1 VMPEASL
8 VVPVHNEAELLRFN
22 TSVLS
27 EFLARH
33 FSRYEIILVENG
45 SVDDTGKIAH
55 ELKGTLDGVRVV
67 ELPEPCLGEALKM
80 GVRSAT
86 HDKVVYFPIDLS
98 VDLRFIPESVR
109 LLDDYSLVVGSKRLN
124 GDLDHRS
131 TLRKTL
137 SRGYHWLVR
146 RLLRTSLTDTTCVK
160 AYRRDC
166 FLDLAAV
173 IPSRSQVFEAEL
185 LVEAKRRGYSVKE
198 VPVAV
203 DDRRPSRQPLGV
215 KVSLKL
221 RDLLSVR
228 LDAVALVLGGAAL
241 LAGLVSLAALS
252 LSKIYSGRPG
262 FVNPYSYLISMLLVT
277 SGFQIALFGLLANL
291 ILQIRRSVE
300 SREIVSQELDEV
312 QMDQDN

>member
-1 VMPEASL
+1 MSEASL
-8 VVPVHNEAELLRFN
+8 VVPVHNEAGLLRVN
-22 TSVLS
+22 T
-27 EFLARH
+27 LALNEYLAQH

-55 ELKGTLDGVRVV
+55 ELKETLDGVRVV
-67 ELPEPCLGEALKM
+67 ELPEPCLGEALKE

-98 VDLRFIPESVR
+98 VDLGFIPESVR
-109 LLDDYSLVVGSKRLN
+109 LLDDYCLVVGSKRLN
-124 GDLDHRS
+124 GDLNHRS
-131 TLRKTL
+131 TLRRTL

-146 RLLRTSLTDTTCVK
+146 MLLRTSLTDTTCVK

-166 FLDLAAV
+166 FLDLAALV
-173 IPSRSQVFEAEL
+173 PSHSQIFETEL

-228 LDAVALVLGGAAL
+228 LDVVALVLGGAAL
-241 LAGLVSLAALS
+241 LTGLVSLAVLS
-252 LSKIYSGRPG
+252 LSKVYSGRPG

-277 SGFQIALFGLLANL
+277 SGFQIVLFGLLASL

-300 SREIVSQELDEV
+300 PRDTVSKEPDEEH
-312 QMDQDN
+312 MDQDN

>member
-1 VMPEASL
+1 MPEASL
-8 VVPVHNEAELLRFN
+8 VVPIHNEAGLLRVN
-22 TSVLS
+22 TFVLS

-45 SVDDTGKIAH
+45 SVDDTGKVAH
-55 ELKGTLDGVRVV
+55 KLRRTMDGVRVL
-67 ELPEPCLGEALKM
+67 ELPEACLGEALKM
-80 GVRSAT
+80 GVRSAA

-98 VDLRFIPESVR
+98 VDLGFIPESVR

-124 GDLDHRS
+124 GNLDHRS
-131 TLRKTL
+131 TLRRTL

-146 RLLRTSLTDTTCVK
+146 SLLRTSLTDTTCVK

-166 FLDLAAV
+166 FLDLAALV
-173 IPSRSQVFEAEL
+173 PSRSQVFETEL

-228 LDAVALVLGGAAL
+228 LDAVALLLGGAAL
-241 LAGLVSLAALS
+241 LAGLASLAWLS
-252 LSKIYSGRPG
+252 LSKVHSGSSG

-300 SREIVSQELDEV
+300 PRETVSLEPDEEH
-312 QMDQDN
+312 QDQDN

>member
-1 VMPEASL
+1 MPEASL
-8 VVPVHNEAELLRFN
+8 VVPVHNEAGLLRVN
-22 TSVLS
+22 ASVLS
-27 EFLARH
+27 EYLARH
-33 FSRYEIILVENG
+33 FSSYEIILVENG
-45 SVDDTGKIAH
+45 SVDDTGKIAR
-55 ELKGTLDGVRVV
+55 ELKGTLDRVRVV
-67 ELPEPCLGEALKM
+67 ELPESCLGEAIKT

-86 HDKVVYFPIDLS
+86 HGKVVYFPIDLS
-98 VDLRFIPESVR
+98 VDLGFIPESVR

-166 FLDLAAV
+166 FLDLAALV
-173 IPSRSQVFEAEL
+173 PSRSQVFETEL

-203 DDRRPSRQPLGV
+203 DDSRPSRQPLGV

-228 LDAVALVLGGAAL
+228 LDAVALALGGAAL
-241 LAGLVSLAALS
+241 LVGLASLAALS
-252 LSKIYSGRPG
+252 LSKVYSGNPG
-262 FVNPYSYLISMLLVT
+262 FVNPYSYLVSMLLVT

-291 ILQIRRSVE
+291 ILQMRRSVE
-300 SREIVSQELDEV
+300 PREPGGVEENK
-312 QMDQDN
+312 DQDN

>member
-1 VMPEASL
+1 MPEASL
-8 VVPVHNEAELLRFN
+8 VVPVHNEAGLLRVN
-22 TSVLS
+22 ASVLS

-67 ELPEPCLGEALKM
+67 ELPEPCLGEALKEGM
-80 GVRSAT
+80 RSAT

-98 VDLRFIPESVR
+98 VDLGFIPESVR

-124 GDLDHRS
+124 DGLDHRS

-146 RLLRTSLTDTTCVK
+146 SLLRTGLTDTTCVK

-166 FLDLAAV
+166 FLDLAALV
-173 IPSRSQVFEAEL
+173 PSRSQIFETEL
-185 LVEAKRRGYSVKE
+185 LVEAKRRGYRVKE

-203 DDRRPSRQPLGV
+203 DDHRSSRQPLGI

-221 RDLLSVR
+221 RDLLSAR
-228 LDAVALVLGGAAL
+228 LDAVALVLGCAAV
-241 LAGLVSLAALS
+241 LAGLVSLAWLS
-252 LSKIYSGRPG
+252 LSKIHSGSPG

-300 SREIVSQELDEV
+300 PRETVSRKPDEGH
-312 QMDQDN
+312 MDQDN

>member
-1 VMPEASL
+1 MPEASL
-8 VVPVHNEAELLRFN
+8 VVPVHNEAGLLRVN

-67 ELPEPCLGEALKM
+67 ELHEPCLGEALKEGM
-80 GVRSAT
+80 RSAT

-98 VDLRFIPESVR
+98 VDLGFIPESVR

-124 GDLDHRS
+124 DGLDHRS

-146 RLLRTSLTDTTCVK
+146 SLLRTGLTDTTCVK

-166 FLDLAAV
+166 FLDLAALV
-173 IPSRSQVFEAEL
+173 PSRSQIFETEL
-185 LVEAKRRGYSVKE
+185 LVEAKRRGYRVKE

-203 DDRRPSRQPLGV
+203 DDHRSSRQPLGI

-221 RDLLSVR
+221 RDLLSAR
-228 LDAVALVLGGAAL
+228 LDAVALVLGCAAV
-241 LAGLVSLAALS
+241 LAGLVSLAWLS
-252 LSKIYSGRPG
+252 LSKIHSGSPG

-300 SREIVSQELDEV
+300 PRETVSRKPDEGH
-312 QMDQDN
+312 MDQDN

>member
-1 VMPEASL
+1 MPEASL
-8 VVPVHNEAELLRFN
+8 VVPIHNEAGLLRVN
-22 TSVLS
+22 TFVLS

-45 SVDDTGKIAH
+45 SVDDTGKVAH
-55 ELKGTLDGVRVV
+55 KLRRTMDGVRVL
-67 ELPEPCLGEALKM
+67 ELPEACLGEALKM
-80 GVRSAT
+80 GVRSAA

-98 VDLRFIPESVR
+98 VDLGFIPESVR

-124 GDLDHRS
+124 GNLDHRS
-131 TLRKTL
+131 TLRRTL

-146 RLLRTSLTDTTCVK
+146 SLLRTSLTDTTCVK

-166 FLDLAAV
+166 FLDLAALV
-173 IPSRSQVFEAEL
+173 PSCSQVFETEL

-228 LDAVALVLGGAAL
+228 LDAMALLLGGAAL
-241 LAGLVSLAALS
+241 LAGLASLAWLS
-252 LSKIYSGRPG
+252 LSKVHSGSSG

-300 SREIVSQELDEV
+300 PRETVSLEPDEEH
-312 QMDQDN
+312 QDQDN

>member
-1 VMPEASL
+1 LMPEASL
-8 VVPVHNEAELLRFN
+8 VVPVHNEAGLLRVN

-33 FSRYEIILVENG
+33 FHRYEIILVENG
-45 SVDDTGKIAH
+45 SVDDTGKVAH
-55 ELKGTLDGVRVV
+55 ELRETVDGVRVV
-67 ELPEPCLGEALKM
+67 ELSEPCLGEALKE

-98 VDLRFIPESVR
+98 VDLGFIPLSVK

-124 GDLDHRS
+124 IGLDHRS

-146 RLLRTSLTDTTCVK
+146 KMLRTNLTDTTCVK

-166 FLDLAAV
+166 FLDLAALV
-173 IPSRSQVFEAEL
+173 PSRSQIFETEL
-185 LVEAKRRGYSVKE
+185 LVEARRRGYSVKE

-228 LDAVALVLGGAAL
+228 LDAVALVLGCAAL
-241 LAGLVSLAALS
+241 LAGLVSLAWLS
-252 LSKIYSGRPG
+252 LSKVHSGSPG

-300 SREIVSQELDEV
+300 PRGTVSKEPEEERS
-312 QMDQDN
+312 DQDN

>member
-1 VMPEASL
+1 MPEVSL
-8 VVPVHNEAELLRFN
+8 VVPVHNEAGLLRVN
-22 TSVLS
+22 TFVLS

-45 SVDDTGKIAH
+45 SVDDTCEVARD
-55 ELKGTLDGVRVV
+55 LKRTLNGVRIV
-67 ELPEPCLGEALKM
+67 ELPEPCLGEALKE
-80 GVRSAT
+80 GVRTAT

-98 VDLRFIPESVR
+98 VDLGFIPESVR

-124 GDLDHRS
+124 GDLDRRS

-146 RLLRTSLTDTTCVK
+146 MLLRTNLTDTTCVK

-166 FLDLAAV
+166 FLDLAALV
-173 IPSRSQVFEAEL
+173 PSRSQIFETEL
-185 LVEAKRRGYSVKE
+185 LMEAKRRGYSVKE

-228 LDAVALVLGGAAL
+228 LDALALLLGGAAL

-252 LSKIYSGRPG
+252 LSKVSSGRPG

-277 SGFQIALFGLLANL
+277 SGVQIALFGLLANL

-300 SREIVSQELDEV
+300 PRETRGVVEEKEQK
-312 QMDQDN
+312 DQDN

>member
-1 VMPEASL
+1 MIPEASL
-8 VVPVHNEAELLRFN
+8 VVPIHNEAGLLRVN

-45 SVDDTGKIAH
+45 SVDDTGKVAH
-55 ELKGTLDGVRVV
+55 KLRRTMDGVRVL
-67 ELPEPCLGEALKM
+67 ELPEACLGEALKM
-80 GVRSAT
+80 GVRSAA

-98 VDLRFIPESVR
+98 VDLGFIPESVR

-166 FLDLAAV
+166 FLDLAALV
-173 IPSRSQVFEAEL
+173 PSRSQVFETEL

-228 LDAVALVLGGAAL
+228 LDALALLLGCAAL

-252 LSKIYSGRPG
+252 LSKVFSGSPG

-300 SREIVSQELDEV
+300 PRETVSREPEEEHQ
-312 QMDQDN
+312 DQDN

>member
-1 VMPEASL
+1 MPEVSL
-8 VVPVHNEAELLRFN
+8 VVPVHNEAGLLRVN
-22 TSVLS
+22 TFVLS

-45 SVDDTGKIAH
+45 SVDDTCEVARG
-55 ELKGTLDGVRVV
+55 LKGTLDGIRVV
-67 ELPEPCLGEALKM
+67 ELPEPCLGEALKE

-131 TLRKTL
+131 TLRRTL

-146 RLLRTSLTDTTCVK
+146 MLLRTSLTDTTCVK

-166 FLDLAAV
+166 FLDLAALV
-173 IPSRSQVFEAEL
+173 PSRSQIFETEL
-185 LVEAKRRGYSVKE
+185 LMEAKRRGYSVKE

-228 LDAVALVLGGAAL
+228 LDALALVLGGAAL

-252 LSKIYSGRPG
+252 LSKVSSGRPG

-300 SREIVSQELDEV
+300 PRETRGVVEEKEQK
-312 QMDQDN
+312 DQDN

>member
-1 VMPEASL
+1 MPEASL
-8 VVPVHNEAELLRFN
+8 VVPVHNEAGLLRVN
-22 TSVLS
+22 TFVLS
-27 EFLARH
+27 EYLARH

-45 SVDDTGKIAH
+45 SVDDTGKVAH
-55 ELKGTLDGVRVV
+55 ELKRTLDGVRVL
-67 ELPEPCLGEALKM
+67 ELPEACLGEALKE
-80 GVRSAT
+80 GVRSAV

-98 VDLRFIPESVR
+98 VDLGFIPESVR

-124 GDLDHRS
+124 IGLDHRS

-146 RLLRTSLTDTTCVK
+146 RLLRTGLTDTTCVK

-166 FLDLAAV
+166 FLDLAALV
-173 IPSRSQVFEAEL
+173 PSRSQIFETEL

-198 VPVAV
+198 VPVSV
-203 DDRRPSRQPLGV
+203 DDRRSSRQPLGV

-221 RDLLSVR
+221 RDLLSAR
-228 LDAVALVLGGAAL
+228 LDAVALVLGCAAL
-241 LAGLVSLAALS
+241 LAGLVSLAVLT
-252 LSKIYSGRPG
+252 LGKVFSGSPG

-300 SREIVSQELDEV
+300 PRETVSREPDEEHS
-312 QMDQDN
+312 DQDN